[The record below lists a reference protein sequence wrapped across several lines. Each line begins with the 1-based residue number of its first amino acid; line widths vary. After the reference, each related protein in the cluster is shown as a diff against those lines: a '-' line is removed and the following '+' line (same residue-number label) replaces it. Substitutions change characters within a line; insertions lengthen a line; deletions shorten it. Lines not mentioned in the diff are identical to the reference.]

1 MNINLDQI
9 VNRIRN
15 YEGLLRKQPIENVF
29 DKLVLHGQSG
39 LQLPN
44 FGDDAAIIPWKE
56 GFLLL
61 AADGI
66 MTRLLINEPYAA
78 GKASVMVTVNDI
90 YSMGGRP
97 LGMVNVLA
105 SGDEDHRAKVVEG
118 IKKGCEKLK
127 VPMVGGHLHPDAP
140 GNSPSLAVAILGYSN
155 KLLRSHLAKAGDD
168 LIFAVDLK
176 GDKGCR
182 SVVSWDANSGK
193 TPEELLYRLE
203 TLPLI
208 AEKELAQAAKDVSN
222 AGILGTVSIMLENSG
237 KGAIIELDSI
247 PKPAEIELSDWL
259 VCFQSFGFVFSV
271 SPEKSEAVIALFRER
286 EITTAVIGKVT
297 DESIVKLKNG
307 PESKVLFNF
316 LKDKITGIVYHPNK
330 GLIDK
335 TN

>member
-1 MNINLDQI
+1 VTIDLNQI

-15 YEGLLRKQPIENVF
+15 YEGLLRKQPIEGVF
-29 DKLVLHGQSG
+29 DKLVLHGQPG
-39 LQLPN
+39 PQLPN

-66 MTRLLINEPYAA
+66 MTRLLVNEPYAA

-97 LGMVNVLA
+97 LAMVNVLA

-140 GNSPSLAVAILGYSN
+140 ENSPSLAVAILGHAN

-297 DESIVKLKNG
+297 DEPIVKLKNG
-307 PESKVLFNF
+307 PESKTLFDF
-316 LKDKITGIVYHPNK
+316 RKDKITGIVYQPRNVSS
-330 GLIDK
+330 
-335 TN
+335 